1 MIIVESGFENSRQAW
16 DTRAKA
22 FHFKIQGCGGLHT
35 LSVTLPFYV
44 HVFSTSY
51 KDASHME
58 LGSYYNNLT
67 FITSFKAPS
76 PNTVIL
82 GVRASIYEFLGQHNS
97 DCNIMSKN

>member
-1 MIIVESGFENSRQAW
+1 
-16 DTRAKA
+16 
-22 FHFKIQGCGGLHT
+22 
-35 LSVTLPFYV
+35 
-44 HVFSTSY
+44 
-51 KDASHME
+51 ME

>member
-1 MIIVESGFENSRQAW
+1 
-16 DTRAKA
+16 
-22 FHFKIQGCGGLHT
+22 
-35 LSVTLPFYV
+35 
-44 HVFSTSY
+44 
-51 KDASHME
+51 ME

-97 DCNIMSKN
+97 DCNINVQKLRYFVSKKTRIFIKS